1 MRPWKLANTIALAF
15 ACFSAC
21 QNVSFAAEQQIGLEA
36 QATALA
42 LDSRETLST
51 ASANFA
57 TESKNSK
64 SAPAKSA
71 SSPKLISKNP
81 VVTKPVAKIATP
93 AQTISTT
100 LTTKT
105 TQPTAPA
112 AKTNSKIVVTTTKP
126 AVTKSAATKSEVSAQ
141 KTTSVQTTKKSA
153 SITDEKNVSKT
164 SNSETKTSVSKVKP
178 KTRRKT
184 VMLVPPPPPTMPT
197 YLNSQPVSGS
207 FDLGMTV
214 NFMSLDDL
222 KFQQKNL
229 EQKLVSAKQDDKE
242 QKHSIEEK
250 QLRAKRFVEL
260 YQEGVV
266 SRRELEAAQLESE
279 RSLREI
285 GQTHIKVSEIERVL
299 GQVKERIH
307 SMEKANK
314 PFKLS
319 SKKSKTR

>member
-1 MRPWKLANTIALAF
+1 MALAF

-36 QATALA
+36 QATALG
-42 LDSRETLST
+42 LDSKAKLAT
-51 ASANFA
+51 ASANIA

-81 VVTKPVAKIATP
+81 VATKPIAKIAAP

-100 LTTKT
+100 VTTKS
-105 TQPTAPA
+105 TQPTTSA

-126 AVTKSAATKSEVSAQ
+126 DRTKTAASKSEVSSQ
-141 KTTSVQTTKKSA
+141 KTTGAQTTKNS
-153 SITDEKNVSKT
+153 T
-164 SNSETKTSVSKVKP
+164 STSETKTTASKVKP
-178 KTRRKT
+178 KARRKT

-214 NFMSLDDL
+214 NFMSLEDL

-229 EQKLVSAKQDDKE
+229 EQKLASAKQDDKE